1 MKKYLIAILII
12 IILILFGIII
22 FSKKNENV
30 QVNDIISENQANNFD
45 YKNPIIPDGFNKVET
60 ENASWELD
68 ENGDI
73 KDWNNG
79 LVIEDENGNQ
89 FVWIPVDIN
98 NLKYSKNVKI
108 FRYTNST
115 IDDTIK
121 RYRWFLYIKV

>member
-73 KDWNNG
+73 KGWNNG